1 MLSRAE
7 VFVTKLNLDAP
18 RNGCPSPGLLVPR
31 VWHNP
36 RRFHFD
42 NIGRSMLALFE
53 VLSFKGIS
61 CYIYI
66 GIVAK
71 IIKSRLIIL
80 NLRILI
86 DFDFLRLGRHA
97 RRDYFENGTP
107 LRYFHTHLHLLGQY
121 DRINTVCWRC
131 YC

>member
-1 MLSRAE
+1 MISRAE

-53 VLSFKGIS
+53 VLSFKGKS
-61 CYIYI
+61 CSYQM
-66 GIVAK
+66 
-71 IIKSRLIIL
+71 LIIVK
-80 NLRILI
+80 N
-86 DFDFLRLGRHA
+86 
-97 RRDYFENGTP
+97 
-107 LRYFHTHLHLLGQY
+107 
-121 DRINTVCWRC
+121 
-131 YC
+131 YCTTLYLD